1 MLYRLW
7 SRAIAVPVRWSRPH
21 AKQKN
26 RSATVPPTA
35 DSLMAFRVSEAKVMR
50 VRRLGVDCVV
60 PGRALRVQRPGETDV
75 RLPPREDGPPRRT
88 DAAALQPPE
97 ADRRGGRLEQR
108 LPLRPRGGRG
118 DPHREALLLGL
129 QEIRVGIGPRGRLG
143 PRELPPAGGGRRR
156 PAPADFAFR
165 CAFPGTRVSD
175 CGGNGDGTT

>member
-35 DSLMAFRVSEAKVMR
+35 DSLMSFRVSEAKVMR

-60 PGRALRVQRPGETDV
+60 PDRALRVQRPGETVV

-97 ADRRGGRLEQR
+97 AHRRGRRLEQR
-108 LPLRPRGGRG
+108 LPVRRRG
-118 DPHREALLLGL
+118 DRE
-129 QEIRVGIGPRGRLG
+129 
-143 PRELPPAGGGRRR
+143 
-156 PAPADFAFR
+156 D
-165 CAFPGTRVSD
+165 
-175 CGGNGDGTT
+175 

>member
-60 PGRALRVQRPGETDV
+60 PGRALRVQRPGETIV
-75 RLPPREDGPPRRT
+75 RLPPRKDGPPRGT

-97 ADRRGGRLEQR
+97 AHRPVRRIEQR
-108 LPLRPRGGRG
+108 LPVRPRGAGE
-118 DPHREALLLGL
+118 DPHAAAL
-129 QEIRVGIGPRGRLG
+129 RPGR
-143 PRELPPAGGGRRR
+143 
-156 PAPADFAFR
+156 
-165 CAFPGTRVSD
+165 
-175 CGGNGDGTT
+175 

>member
-60 PGRALRVQRPGETDV
+60 PGRALRVQRPGETIV
-75 RLPPREDGPPRRT
+75 RLPPRKDGPPGGT

-97 ADRRGGRLEQR
+97 AYRRGGSLQQR
-108 LPLRPRGGRG
+108 FPVRPPGGRG
-118 DPHREALLLGL
+118 DPPRATLLLGL
-129 QEIRVGIGPRGRLG
+129 PEVRRRIGPRG
-143 PRELPPAGGGRRR
+143 PPG
-156 PAPADFAFR
+156 
-165 CAFPGTRVSD
+165 
-175 CGGNGDGTT
+175 